1 MRQEPAYRLVLKAEK
16 AAKSNRPALPGAQK
30 KKPVP
35 NIGTGFDC
43 KMN

>member
-30 KKPVP
+30 KSLFRISEQALTVK
-35 NIGTGFDC
+35 
-43 KMN
+43 